1 MVPQAPVALVHE
13 VAILATA
20 LVVIVILKTKWP
32 SIGGLHLEFLHALGG
47 AASSFGAFSRA
58 LGATLPRLRCS
69 ASRAPT
75 PSTSRARQAGGK
87 WHHEV
92 QVHGLRVADGPSHR
106 SFQGGLVP
114 PPDQLIGS
122 LPYLLLVTEHQLP
135 PWVVMWPWQVQA
147 MHVLSEHMVAQMAV
161 ALHQA
166 SLEPDP
172 VLMLRSGHFPG

>member
-1 MVPQAPVALVHE
+1 MALV
-13 VAILATA
+13 ARSCNSCYCTCCYCYT
-20 LVVIVILKTKWP
+20 LKQSGLP
-32 SIGGLHLEFLHALGG
+32 SGVFTWSFFTPLGG

-147 MHVLSEHMVAQMAV
+147 MHVLSEHMVAA
-161 ALHQA
+161 
-166 SLEPDP
+166 D
-172 VLMLRSGHFPG
+172 GG